1 MKTFLAMTKRNI
13 KVFFKDKGM
22 FFASLITPLLL
33 LILYATFLAKVYKD
47 SFNSALPDFI
57 SVSEKL
63 VNGTVAGELFS
74 SILAVCCVTVAF
86 CSNTLMAA
94 DKVSGARKDLFI
106 TPVKKSVIAL
116 SYYVGTLL
124 TTLIVI
130 AVAMGACFIY
140 IAVNGWFLTFGDVM
154 LLILD
159 VFLLSLFGTAFSCII
174 NSFLKTQGQISAV
187 GTVISAGYGFICG
200 AYMPISNFG
209 SGLQKTLSLLPGTYG
224 TSLIRNHALRGVFAE
239 MTKEN
244 FPPEVI
250 EGIKDSVDCNI
261 KFFGRAVSISAMY
274 AIICASIAVLIG
286 VYVLINVLD
295 KKAD

>member
-13 KVFFKDKGM
+13 KVFFKDRGM

-57 SVSEKL
+57 TVSEKII
-63 VNGTVAGELFS
+63 NGTVAGELFS

-94 DKVSGARKDLFI
+94 DKVNGARKDLFI
-106 TPVKKSVIAL
+106 TPVKKSIIAL
-116 SYYVGTLL
+116 SYYVGTLV

-130 AVAMGACFIY
+130 AVAMCACFIY

-159 VFLLSLFGTAFSCII
+159 VFLVSLFGTAFSCII

-224 TSLIRNHALRGVFAE
+224 TSLIRNHALRGVFEA
-239 MTKEN
+239 MSKEG

-250 EGIKDSVDCNI
+250 EGIKDSVDCNL
-261 KFFGRAVSISAMY
+261 KFFGHAVSISAMY
-274 AIICASIAVLIG
+274 AIVCVSIAVLIG
-286 VYVLINVLD
+286 VYVLINVLN